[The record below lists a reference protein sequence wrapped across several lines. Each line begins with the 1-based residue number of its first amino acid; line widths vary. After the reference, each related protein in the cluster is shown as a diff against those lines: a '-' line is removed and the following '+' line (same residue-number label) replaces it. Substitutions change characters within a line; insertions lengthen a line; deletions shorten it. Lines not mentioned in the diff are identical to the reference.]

1 MFLTPTYRVT
11 VAAVLYLLISEQ
23 ALATQTASGGVSL
36 SQTRVVFVSTDKAQT
51 LAVKNTGSLSYL
63 IQSRV
68 QQGPDDTASAPFVVI
83 PPLFPLKPESQQLL
97 RIIPQGASLPTDRES
112 LFYLAVL
119 AIPAQTSNDNPQK
132 QVSMGIRF
140 IIKLFYRPANLKMS
154 PSKAVCNLRLSHIA
168 NGVRIENPTPY
179 FQTLGNLKL
188 NMTSVNLDTQSS
200 MLAPMSG
207 QNYPTQQRVTKAEWQ
222 TVTDYGGLST
232 PCQQTVSSTQ
242 ETP

>member
-1 MFLTPTYRVT
+1 MIPAYRVRMAT
-11 VAAVLYLLISEQ
+11 GLYLLISVQ
-23 ALATQTASGGVSL
+23 AMAAQTAASGGISL

-51 LAVKNTGSLSYL
+51 LAVKNTGNQSYL

-68 QQGPDDTASAPFVVI
+68 QQTPDDTTLAPFVVT
-83 PPLFPLKPESQQLL
+83 PPLFPLKPDSKQLL
-97 RIIPQGASLPTDRES
+97 RIIPQGSTLLTDRES

-119 AIPAQTSNDNPQK
+119 AIPAQASNDPPQA
-132 QVSMGIRF
+132 QISMGVRF

-154 PSKAVCNLRLSHIA
+154 PSKAICNLRLSQTA

-179 FQTLGNLKL
+179 FQTLGHLKL
-188 NMTSVNLDTQSS
+188 NMASINLDAQPS

-207 QNYPTQQRVTKAEWQ
+207 QNYSIRERVTKAEWQ

>member
-1 MFLTPTYRVT
+1 MFLTPTYRAIAVT
-11 VAAVLYLLISEQ
+11 GLCMLISEQ
-23 ALATQTASGGVSL
+23 ALAAQATDGGVSL

-51 LAVKNTGSLSYL
+51 LAVINTGSLSYL

-68 QQGPDDTASAPFVVI
+68 QQGPDDTASAPFVVT

-112 LFYLAVL
+112 LFYLTVL
-119 AIPAQTSNDNPQK
+119 AIPAQTSNDNPQT

-140 IIKLFYRPANLKMS
+140 IIKLFYRPANLKMP
-154 PSKAVCNLRLSHIA
+154 PSKAICNLRLSPTA
-168 NGVRIENPTPY
+168 NWIRIENPTPY
-179 FQTLGNLKL
+179 FQTLANLKL
-188 NMTSVNLDTQSS
+188 NMTSVNLDAQSS
-200 MLAPMSG
+200 MLAPLSG
-207 QNYPTQQRVTKAEWQ
+207 QNYVNQQRVTKAEWQ